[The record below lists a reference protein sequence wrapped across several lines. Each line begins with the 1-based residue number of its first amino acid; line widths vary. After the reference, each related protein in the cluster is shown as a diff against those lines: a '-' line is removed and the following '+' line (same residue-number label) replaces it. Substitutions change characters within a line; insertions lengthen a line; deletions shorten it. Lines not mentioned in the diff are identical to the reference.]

1 MERRAAGEWF
11 NCRVW
16 AVLTSFLWSIR
27 EQTME
32 NCRFVFYNN
41 IGMFW
46 CPFPL
51 KFIWESRAQERKK
64 QIVLS
69 SQTSFLWSVLLSKI
83 TLYQSVCENRLVTVK
98 KELTGGFKPIK
109 KVALIAGA
117 KRWRGGGGRGRKAR
131 KGKMEESAYPLSPI
145 PLPCSIPSN
154 PRLLSMP
161 ATQAIKKVEIFW
173 MNSRSCCK
181 VENGVK
187 YYSVSKNI

>member
-1 MERRAAGEWF
+1 M
-11 NCRVW
+11 
-16 AVLTSFLWSIR
+16 
-27 EQTME
+27 Q

-46 CPFPL
+46 CSFPL
-51 KFIWESRAQERKK
+51 NLIGESRAQERKK

-69 SQTSFLWSVLLSKI
+69 SQTAFLRSVLLSKI
-83 TLYQSVCENRLVTVK
+83 TLDQSVCENRLVTVK

-109 KVALIAGA
+109 KLALIAGA
-117 KRWRGGGGRGRKAR
+117 KRWRGGGGGKGERE
-131 KGKMEESAYPLSPI
+131 KGKWKRALTLSPI
-145 PLPCSIPSN
+145 SLPCSLPSN

-161 ATQAIKKVEIFW
+161 TRQAIKKVEIFW

>member
-1 MERRAAGEWF
+1 
-11 NCRVW
+11 
-16 AVLTSFLWSIR
+16 
-27 EQTME
+27 ME

-46 CPFPL
+46 FPFPL
-51 KFIWESRAQERKK
+51 KLIGESRAQERKK

-69 SQTSFLWSVLLSKI
+69 SQTSFVWSVLLSKI

-117 KRWRGGGGRGRKAR
+117 KRWRGGRGRGRGRERGRGRGKKAR
-131 KGKMEESAYPLSPI
+131 KGKMQESAYPLSPI
-145 PLPCSIPSN
+145 SLPCFLPSN
-154 PRLLSMP
+154 PRPLSMP

-173 MNSRSCCK
+173 MNSRLLL
-181 VENGVK
+181 
-187 YYSVSKNI
+187 